1 MLRLMNILAVL
12 ALLGSAVYAYS
23 IKYATLYQ
31 AERMATLKHEL
42 TKETD
47 ALAMMKAEWAHIA
60 APVRIEALAD
70 QYLGGQVMELSQI
83 ATPSSLP
90 EKGAAVDSL
99 GATLNELGL
108 GDGKP
113 DPALAAR
120 LAATPDGPAAKA
132 PDAAKASTAKPAAA
146 KTLTAA
152 KPLTASKPQ
161 ALIGKPLT
169 APKAAER
176 AAGANPAATK
186 PAAAKPVATKP
197 AAAKPAVVDPQPTAT
212 IRTGR

>member
-42 TKETD
+42 SKETD

-70 QYLGGQVMELSQI
+70 QYLGGQVMDLSQI
-83 ATPSSLP
+83 ATPASLP
-90 EKGAAVDSL
+90 EKGAAVDKL

-113 DPALAAR
+113 DPALAEE
-120 LAATPDGPAAKA
+120 LAGA
-132 PDAAKASTAKPAAA
+132 PDAVDAPAGPKPAPGKTPDAGKGPKPAKP
-146 KTLTAA
+146 TV
-152 KPLTASKPQ
+152 
-161 ALIGKPLT
+161 
-169 APKAAER
+169 APKLAEQKPSKKP
-176 AAGANPAATK
+176 GA
-186 PAAAKPVATKP
+186 
-197 AAAKPAVVDPQPTAT
+197 VDHDPTGA